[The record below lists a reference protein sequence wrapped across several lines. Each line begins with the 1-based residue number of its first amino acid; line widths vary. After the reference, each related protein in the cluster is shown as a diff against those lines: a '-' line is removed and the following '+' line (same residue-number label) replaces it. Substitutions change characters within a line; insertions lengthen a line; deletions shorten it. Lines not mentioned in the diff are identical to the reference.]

1 MIPVITPPHSPTP
14 ERVATAALE
23 NGASDEIYLCE
34 LTEIPLGLGRSFL
47 VQEREI
53 AVFRTREDQAYALD
67 NVCPHRQGPL
77 AEGMLA
83 EGQVVCPM
91 HGARFSLET
100 GVCDNPTLC
109 GAHSTLQTFALKVE
123 SGRVYLRNFD
133 SAPS

>member
-1 MIPVITPPHSPTP
+1 MIPVITPPFPPLPP
-14 ERVATAALE
+14 ERATTVAGLE
-23 NGASDEIYLCE
+23 NGTFDEIYLCE
-34 LTEIPLGLGRSFL
+34 LSEIPLGLGRSFL

-53 AVFRTREDQAYALD
+53 AVFRTREDRAYALD
-67 NVCPHRQGPL
+67 NICPHRQGPL

-109 GAHSTLQTFALKVE
+109 GAHSTLQTYALRVE
-123 SGRVYLRNFD
+123 SGKVYLQNFVG
-133 SAPS
+133 